1 MATLP
6 SLGVW
11 LGETRVADLEQP
23 RWPRIRLRYSGEALA
38 AWPQNSPVI
47 SCSRPLGRS
56 PADAGPFCLGLLPEG
71 QALATMAAQAGL
83 AANDVFG
90 LLGRYGR
97 DVAGALAIGT
107 EAPEPR

>member
-1 MATLP
+1 MATAS

-23 RWPRIRLRYSGEALA
+23 RWPRIRLRYTEEALSS
-38 AWPQNSPVI
+38 WPQNSPLV
-47 SCSRPLGRS
+47 SCSLPLGR
-56 PADAGPFCLGLLPEG
+56 AAGDAFPFCLGLLPEG

-83 AANDVFG
+83 AASDVFG

-97 DVAGALAIGT
+97 DRW
-107 EAPEPR
+107 PRPR